1 VVLNI
6 SYDPPAQKG
15 GKPWKWILID
25 SLIIACLSLVATLPE
40 ARLPTLTELYTAV
53 RAFFYA
59 FVLQLAVERGLKAR
73 GNKEGEESKERGG
86 V

>member
-1 VVLNI
+1 MVLNI
-6 SYDPPAQKG
+6 AYDPPNQKEA
-15 GKPWKWILID
+15 KSWKWILID
-25 SLIIACLSLVATLPE
+25 SLIIASLSLVATLPE
-40 ARLPTLTELYTAV
+40 ARLPTLMELYTAV

-73 GNKEGEESKERGG
+73 GNKEGEESKEQGG